1 MGLCTL
7 LLAMMIGASGASA
20 TYSGTAAA
28 SCADRLRTD
37 PVKGWVGTLVDEHS
51 TNRYHAI
58 WNLIPYNSKWAYT
71 VTAEW
76 HMLTTA

>member
-1 MGLCTL
+1 MH
-7 LLAMMIGASGASA
+7 
-20 TYSGTAAA
+20 AAARHDDRRQWGQRHLQRHRPA